1 MISLATHDQLLPVSW
16 HSRAGDFISLMTL
29 YESNYLRLNQLVP
42 DLKSL
47 HGSYASVVT
56 DDCPLMLTVLERA
69 PYTTTFSL
77 TYVFDTVAGRIADP
91 DLQVRVYHD
100 AGMAEVLSCARWHRH
115 EVLASIKSELYI
127 NLGERW
133 LRNIMLNKWLD
144 YCLTRGY
151 QLAWRSER

>member
-1 MISLATHDQLLPVSW
+1 MLSSATHDQLLPVSW
-16 HSRAGDFISLMTL
+16 RARAGDFISLMTL
-29 YESNYLRLNQLVP
+29 YESNYLRLRQLVP
-42 DLKSL
+42 ELKSL
-47 HGSYASVVT
+47 QGKYSSLVAG
-56 DDCPLMLTVLERA
+56 DCPLSLQVLEVA

-77 TYVFDTVAGRIADP
+77 TYVFDTVAGQIADP

-100 AGMAEVLSCARWHRH
+100 ACMAEVLSCARWHRH

-144 YCLTRGY
+144 YCLTRGH
-151 QLAWRSER
+151 QLAWRAE